1 VLVTDWLTGSD
12 ITLHPKTL
20 QYHIHIY
27 DHHVNSVIHS
37 LDLPNYE
44 LVTSTEIMPLEISE
58 VIHKHKT
65 FVAVGTISQR
75 GENYAARGALYILDV
90 IQVVPEPGRP
100 ETGKKLHV
108 HGREDTK
115 GGITA
120 LMGIAGLVGT
130 AQGIFVL
137 SKFEDAVDTD
147 VVPGQKMLIRGLRED
162 GSCLPVAFLDAQC
175 YMASLKTLGDTK
187 LWLAADAW
195 KGLWFGGFG
204 VSPQR

>member
-1 VLVTDWLTGSD
+1 M
-12 ITLHPKTL
+12 
-20 QYHIHIY
+20 
-27 DHHVNSVIHS
+27 
-37 LDLPNYE
+37 
-44 LVTSTEIMPLEISE
+44 EIMPLEISE

-130 AQGIFVL
+130 AQGISVL
-137 SKFEDAVDTD
+137 SRSETLLILISFQARRCLYEVYVKMAHVYPWRSLTHNVIWPRSRLLETPISGWLQM
-147 VVPGQKMLIRGLRED
+147 PGRDFGSADSEQVTALTFRERQT
-162 GSCLPVAFLDAQC
+162 C
-175 YMASLKTLGDTK
+175 
-187 LWLAADAW
+187 
-195 KGLWFGGFG
+195 
-204 VSPQR
+204 